1 MVFTTTSSPD
11 KPLLIS
17 TREVGNRHS
26 ICDYLLQI
34 LCEQICHWHCSESS
48 SWVFTE
54 SHRILSL
61 SVNNLSGTSK
71 HWLTQSVQVLVGSSL
86 GSYLNN
92 IIISNLITHLQ
103 VLILVSVL
111 AGLEKYINGSH
122 LVLQLCLLQLS
133 LLQLGCE
140 GLQLGPTFLQIILYT
155 AQMDLEIWRDSR
167 QRYKLSTLF

>member
-1 MVFTTTSSPD
+1 MGFNTLA
-11 KPLLIS
+11 LLRTGS
-17 TREVGNRHS
+17 R
-26 ICDYLLQI
+26 
-34 LCEQICHWHCSESS
+34 
-48 SWVFTE
+48 
-54 SHRILSL
+54 
-61 SVNNLSGTSK
+61 
-71 HWLTQSVQVLVGSSL
+71 SVQVLVGSSL